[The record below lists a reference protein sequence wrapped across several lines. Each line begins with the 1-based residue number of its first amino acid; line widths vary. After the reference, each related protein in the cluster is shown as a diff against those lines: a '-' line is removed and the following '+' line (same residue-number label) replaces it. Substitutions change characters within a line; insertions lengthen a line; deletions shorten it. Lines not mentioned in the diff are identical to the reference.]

1 MRIISGK
8 FRGAKLLSLKGQ
20 STRPTSDN
28 VKESIF
34 NVIQGHF
41 PCSAVLDLF
50 AGSGAL
56 GLESLSR
63 GTDYAVFVENGNAAI
78 DIIRKN
84 AAHVKLESS
93 NFSVVRSDY
102 LTYIKSANDKF
113 DIIFLDPPYN
123 QGYLSKAVEA
133 IHKHRILAD
142 NGILVIESEVG
153 GEDVEFANFEVV
165 TTKKYGRIQI
175 TVLRGGDLT

>member
-20 STRPTSDN
+20 ATRPTSDN
-28 VKESIF
+28 VKESVF
-34 NVIQGHF
+34 NVIQSHF
-41 PCSAVLDLF
+41 PCGAVLDLF

-63 GTDYAVFVENGNAAI
+63 GADYAVFVENSSAAM
-78 DIIRKN
+78 DIISKN
-84 AAHVKLESS
+84 AAYVKLEPSK
-93 NFSVVRSDY
+93 FSVVRSDY
-102 LTYIKSANDKF
+102 LTYIKSANNKF

-123 QGYLSKAVEA
+123 QGCLSKAVEA
-133 IHKHRILAD
+133 IHKHEILAD

-153 GEDVEFANFEVV
+153 GEDVEFLGFEAI

-175 TVLRGGDLT
+175 SILQIASK

>member
-20 STRPTSDN
+20 STRPTSDI

-41 PCSAVLDLF
+41 PCGAVLDLF

-63 GTDYAVFVENGNAAI
+63 GANCSVFVENSNAAI

-84 AAHVKLESS
+84 VAHLKLEPSD
-93 NFSVVRSDY
+93 FSIVRSDY
-102 LTYIKSANDKF
+102 LTYIKSLNNKF

-123 QGYLSKAVEA
+123 QGFLTKAIEA
-133 IHKHRILAD
+133 IHKHGILAD

-153 GEDVEFANFEVV
+153 GEDIEVADFEVV
-165 TTKKYGRIQI
+165 TTKKYGRIQVTI
-175 TVLRGGDLT
+175 LQVK